1 MTDYEKKVLAALDEH
16 GAMLTRD
23 VAAEVSPMFG
33 QNNRTH
39 SAAVRCW
46 LLSLEKQGLV
56 RRLDSQKPVCW
67 LRAATANGGEAQCP
81 ATP

>member
-1 MTDYEKKVLAALDEH
+1 MTDYERKVLAVLDQH

-23 VAAEVSPMFG
+23 VAAEVRPMFG
-33 QNNRTH
+33 HNSRTH

-56 RRLDSQKPVCW
+56 RRLDNQKPVCW
-67 LRAATANGGEAQCP
+67 LRAATANDGEAQP
-81 ATP
+81 